1 LGKLYKRDSG
11 GTETELVETS
21 TSDTVTKDT
30 KTQIIMSGF
39 LENDTPISS
48 TDRVVL
54 KIYSNVSG
62 GGGAPDITIY
72 MEGTDDSR
80 VAVRVPTTVIT
91 KKIFDAD
98 GDTYV
103 TVEETADEDKI
114 HFYIAGTKRLTIEGG
129 DTSWHE
135 VGTGGEPAFQWSWV
149 NVGGNNATA
158 AFRKDAF
165 RFVHLKGWIKDG
177 EIGADKEIFYL
188 PIGYRPPKDEFFPT
202 MSNGAFGWVKVRSDG
217 KVVARLGNN
226 AGFSLCGITFYAG

>member
-1 LGKLYKRDSG
+1 L
-11 GTETELVETS
+11 
-21 TSDTVTKDT
+21 
-30 KTQIIMSGF
+30 
-39 LENDTPISS
+39 N
-48 TDRVVL
+48 RVVL

-80 VAVRVPTTVIT
+80 AAVRIPTSVIT

-98 GDTYV
+98 GDTYI
-103 TVEETADEDKI
+103 TVEETADEDKM

-149 NVGGNNATA
+149 NVGGN
-158 AFRKDAF
+158 
-165 RFVHLKGWIKDG
+165 IKDG